1 MLKSFSGPYS
11 NAKFMST
18 GGISDKNLTEYL
30 KLKNVVAWIVKKNLI
45 SSGKFEEITALT
57 KRALSII

>member
-1 MLKSFSGPYS
+1 
-11 NAKFMST
+11 MST